1 LAKHTLVVLGLCLL
15 VVTARAEDFSQAR
28 LANWHHWRGPLAIG
42 TSPEA
47 DPPVTWNEKT
57 NIKWKA
63 PLPGRGSATSIVW
76 GDRIFVLSA
85 VQTDRVA
92 TPNELPQPDL
102 RFEKKT
108 SAPPKYYQFLVLCFD
123 RVTGHLRWQRTAAER
138 VPHEGHHPTHSYAAG
153 SPTTDGRF
161 LYVSFGSFGIYCY
174 DLDGTLIWQ
183 RDLGRLNTRLGWGE
197 AVTPVVYG
205 DSLLL
210 NWDQEADSALY
221 CLDTKTGKTKWK
233 ADRQEKTSWNTPL
246 IVEHKDR
253 TQVVVNGTER
263 IRGHNLSTGKVL
275 WECGG
280 MTVNAIPTPVSS
292 DGVVYC
298 MSGYKGSAACA
309 ISLDAVGDITDT
321 AKVLWRHAKG
331 TPYVP
336 SPLLV
341 GNRLYFTQANSAI
354 LTTLD
359 IKSGKP
365 LIDQERLPN
374 QTSFYSSPV
383 AAAGRIYL
391 VDQQGTTL
399 VLKQSDKLEVLA
411 RNQIDD
417 HFDASPALAGRQL
430 FLRGERFLYC
440 IESGDGK

>member
-1 LAKHTLVVLGLCLL
+1 MLVA
-15 VVTARAEDFSQAR
+15 TARAEDFSQSR
-28 LANWHHWRGPLAIG
+28 LANWHHWRGPLANG

-47 DPPVTWNEKT
+47 DPPVSWNEKT
-57 NIKWKA
+57 NIKWKT

-76 GDRIFVLSA
+76 GDRVFVLSA

-92 TPNELPQPDL
+92 TMNELPKPDP

-108 SAPPKYYQFLVLCFD
+108 NAPSKYYQFLVLCFD
-123 RVTGHLRWQRTAAER
+123 RATGRLRWQRMAAER

-161 LYVSFGSFGIYCY
+161 LYVSFGSFGIYCF

-183 RDLGRLNTRLGWGE
+183 RDLGLLNTRLGWGE

-246 IVEHKDR
+246 VVEHKDR
-253 TQVVVNGTER
+253 TQVVLNGTER
-263 IRGHNLSTGKVL
+263 IRSHDLSTGKVL

-280 MTVNAIPTPVSS
+280 MTVNAIPSPVGS

-298 MSGYKGSAACA
+298 MSGYRGSAACA

-336 SPLLV
+336 SPLLA

-354 LTTLD
+354 LTALD

-365 LIDQERLPN
+365 VIDQERLQN

-417 HFDASPALAGRQL
+417 HFDASPALAGQQL

-440 IESGDGK
+440 IESGEGK